1 MSVEIQRRLLAVM
14 RNRAY
19 RKMPVR
25 VSMHPE
31 VLLRLKTED
40 AALLDALET
49 EFKHELSFRADENLH
64 IEEFH
69 IYNADNGME
78 LV

>member
-1 MSVEIQRRLLAVM
+1 
-14 RNRAY
+14 
-19 RKMPVR
+19 
-25 VSMHPE
+25 MHPE